1 LLPLDPIEVSPSI
14 GLTKAAV
21 QAGWV
26 ASLDLRLDSVDAI
39 TRIVRRRHVGP
50 LLVQRAF
57 YPESVAAAALFDRPC
72 HVYLVHPPGGV
83 ASGDDLRL
91 DVEVTVGAHAL
102 LTTPAAGKFYR
113 RGSAGASRLI
123 QSLNVD
129 RAALEWLPQEN
140 IFYPNAATQLST
152 HVRLRGKS
160 RFIGWEIAC
169 FGLPA
174 SGGTLESGSIR
185 QNFEL
190 WLDGRPLY
198 LDRVTVQ
205 AASLAARWGL
215 AGDSTLGTWV
225 GFPADRQDLEA
236 ARAIIEMTCRDST
249 AACTLVD
256 GALVC
261 RGVSS
266 RADRLKQV
274 FVELWS
280 GLRPRLVGR
289 EAVPPR
295 VWAT

>member
-1 LLPLDPIEVSPSI
+1 MTE
-14 GLTKAAV
+14 TAV
-21 QAGWV
+21 QPGWL
-26 ASLDLRLDSVDAI
+26 ANLDLTLENIDGVARI
-39 TRIVRRRHVGP
+39 TRRRHLGP

-57 YPESVAAAALFDRPC
+57 YPEAASATAHLSQPC

-83 ASGDDLRL
+83 ASGDELRL
-91 DVEVTVGAHAL
+91 DVEVRAGTHGL

-113 RGSAGASRLI
+113 RGTAGASRLI
-123 QSLNVD
+123 QSLRVD

-140 IFYPNAATQLST
+140 IFYANASAELST
-152 HVRLRGKS
+152 LVQLTGGS

-185 QNFEL
+185 QGFEL
-190 WLDGRPLY
+190 WLDGRPL
-198 LDRVTVQ
+198 LLERVTIQ
-205 AASLAARWGL
+205 AASLCASWGL
-215 AGDSTLGTWV
+215 AGHSSLGTWV
-225 GFPADRQDLEA
+225 GFPAHPGDLA
-236 ARAIIEMTCRDST
+236 TARAIIEATCGDST

-261 RGVSS
+261 RGLSG
-266 RADRLKQV
+266 RADRLKQI

>member
-1 LLPLDPIEVSPSI
+1 M
-14 GLTKAAV
+14 AV
-21 QAGWV
+21 MTETAIQSGWR
-26 ASLDLRLDSVDAI
+26 ASLELKLENVDGVARI
-39 TRIVRRRHVGP
+39 TRRRHVGP

-57 YPESVAAAALFDRPC
+57 YPEAVSADALMGAPC

-91 DVEVTVGAHAL
+91 DVEVTCGTHAL

-113 RGSAGASRLI
+113 RGTAGASRLV
-123 QSLNVD
+123 QTLNVD

-140 IFYPNAATQLST
+140 IFYPNAAAELATLI
-152 HVRLRGKS
+152 RLTGHS

-174 SGGTLESGSIR
+174 RGGTLESGIIR
-185 QNFEL
+185 QGFEL
-190 WLDGRPLY
+190 WLDDRPVF
-198 LDRVTVQ
+198 LDRISIG
-205 AASLAARWGL
+205 APSLSARWGL
-215 AGDSTLGTWV
+215 ADNSTLGTWV
-225 GFPADRQDLEA
+225 GFPASLQDLQA
-236 ARAIIEMTCRDST
+236 ARAIVAATCGDST

-261 RGVSS
+261 RGLGR

-274 FVELWS
+274 FVELWK
-280 GLRPRLVGR
+280 GLRPSLLGR
-289 EAVPPR
+289 NAVLPR

>member
-1 LLPLDPIEVSPSI
+1 MIDTS
-14 GLTKAAV
+14 V
-21 QAGWV
+21 QSGWL
-26 ASLDLRLDSVDAI
+26 ANLDLKLDNVDGV
-39 TRIVRRRHVGP
+39 TRITRRRHVGP

-57 YPESVAAAALFDRPC
+57 YPEAVSIAAPLGAPC

-113 RGSAGASRLI
+113 RGSAGASRLV
-123 QSLNVD
+123 QSLSVD

-140 IFYPNAATQLST
+140 IFYPNAAELST
-152 HVRLRGKS
+152 LVHVTGGS

-190 WLDGRPLY
+190 WLDGRPLF
-198 LDRVTVQ
+198 LDRVTIQ
-205 AASLAARWGL
+205 AASLSARWGL
-215 AGDSTLGTWV
+215 AGHSTLGTWV
-225 GFPADRQDLEA
+225 GFPADLKDLKA
-236 ARAIIEMTCRDST
+236 ARAIIDTTCGDST

-261 RGVSS
+261 RGLGD

-274 FVELWS
+274 FVELWK
-280 GLRPRLVGR
+280 GLRPSLIGR

>member
-1 LLPLDPIEVSPSI
+1 MIDTP
-14 GLTKAAV
+14 V
-21 QAGWV
+21 QSGWL
-26 ASLDLRLDSVDAI
+26 ANLDLEIDNVGGVSRI
-39 TRIVRRRHVGP
+39 TRRRHLGP

-57 YPESVAAAALFDRPC
+57 YPEDAPAIAPMAEPC
-72 HVYLVHPPGGV
+72 HVYLVHPPGGI

-91 DVEVTVGAHAL
+91 DVEVAAGAHAL

-113 RGSAGASRLI
+113 RGTAGASRLV

-140 IFYPNAATQLST
+140 IFYPDAAAELST
-152 HVRLRGKS
+152 LVHVTGGSSFL
-160 RFIGWEIAC
+160 GWEIAC

-185 QNFEL
+185 QGFEL
-190 WLDGRPLY
+190 WLDGRPLF
-198 LDRVTVQ
+198 LDRVTIQ
-205 AASLAARWGL
+205 AASLSASWGL
-215 AGDSTLGTWV
+215 AGHSTLGTWV
-225 GFPADRQDLEA
+225 GFPAHPRDLET
-236 ARAIIEMTCRDST
+236 ARAIVDATCGDST

-261 RGVSS
+261 RGLGG
-266 RADRLKQV
+266 RADRLKRV
-274 FVELWS
+274 FVELWK
-280 GLRPRLVGR
+280 GLRPSLIGR

>member
-1 LLPLDPIEVSPSI
+1 MIDTPVRS
-14 GLTKAAV
+14 
-21 QAGWV
+21 GWL
-26 ASLDLRLDSVDAI
+26 ANLDLKLDNVGGVARI
-39 TRIVRRRHVGP
+39 TRRRHVGP

-57 YPESVAAAALFDRPC
+57 YPEGASATAPMGEPC
-72 HVYLVHPPGGV
+72 HVYLVHPPGGI

-91 DVEVTVGAHAL
+91 DVEVTVGAHAV

-113 RGSAGASRLI
+113 RGTAGASRLV
-123 QSLNVD
+123 QSLRVD

-140 IFYPNAATQLST
+140 IFYPNAAAELST
-152 HVRLRGKS
+152 LVHITGGS
-160 RFIGWEIAC
+160 RFIGWEVAC

-185 QNFEL
+185 QGFEL
-190 WLDGRPLY
+190 WLDGRPLF
-198 LDRVTVQ
+198 LDRVTSQ
-205 AASLAARWGL
+205 AASLSASWGL
-215 AGDSTLGTWV
+215 AGHSTLGTWL
-225 GFPADRQDLEA
+225 GFPAHPKDLEA
-236 ARAIIEMTCRDST
+236 ARAIVEATCGDST

-261 RGVSS
+261 RSLGG

-274 FVELWS
+274 FVELWK
-280 GLRPRLVGR
+280 GLRPSLMGR

>member
-1 LLPLDPIEVSPSI
+1 MIDAP
-14 GLTKAAV
+14 V
-21 QAGWV
+21 QSGWL
-26 ASLDLRLDSVDAI
+26 ANLDLKIDNVDGVARI
-39 TRIVRRRHVGP
+39 THRRHVGP

-57 YPESVAAAALFDRPC
+57 YPEGASATGPMAEPC

-91 DVEVTVGAHAL
+91 DVEMTVGAHAL

-113 RGSAGASRLI
+113 RGTAGASRLV
-123 QSLNVD
+123 QSLSVD

-140 IFYPNAATQLST
+140 IFYPNAAAELST
-152 HVRLRGKS
+152 RIRLSGNS

-174 SGGTLESGSIR
+174 SGGTLECGNIR

-190 WLDGRPLY
+190 WLDGRPLL
-198 LDRVTVQ
+198 LDRVTIQ
-205 AASLAARWGL
+205 AASLSARWGL
-215 AGDSTLGTWV
+215 AGHSTLGTWV
-225 GFPADRQDLEA
+225 GFPAHPKDLEA
-236 ARAIIEMTCRDST
+236 ARSIVDMTCGDST

-261 RGVSS
+261 RGLSG

-274 FVELWS
+274 FVELWK
-280 GLRPRLVGR
+280 GLRPSLIGR
-289 EAVPPR
+289 ESVPPR

>member
-1 LLPLDPIEVSPSI
+1 MIDTP
-14 GLTKAAV
+14 V
-21 QAGWV
+21 QSGWL
-26 ASLDLRLDSVDAI
+26 ANLDLKIDNVEGVARI
-39 TRIVRRRHVGP
+39 THRRHVGP

-57 YPESVAAAALFDRPC
+57 YPEAASATAPLGVPC

-91 DVEVTVGAHAL
+91 DVEVTVGTHAL

-113 RGSAGASRLI
+113 RGTAGASRLT
-123 QSLNVD
+123 QSLSVD

-140 IFYPNAATQLST
+140 IFYPNAAAELST
-152 HVRLRGKS
+152 RVRLSGSS

-185 QNFEL
+185 QGFEL
-190 WLDGRPLY
+190 WLDGRPLL
-198 LDRVTVQ
+198 LDRVTIQ
-205 AASLAARWGL
+205 AASLSARWGL
-215 AGDSTLGTWV
+215 GGYSTLGTWV
-225 GFPADRQDLEA
+225 GFPADLTDLEA
-236 ARAIIEMTCRDST
+236 ARAILETTCGDST

-261 RGVSS
+261 RGLGS

-289 EAVPPR
+289 DAVPPR

>member
-1 LLPLDPIEVSPSI
+1 MTEI
-14 GLTKAAV
+14 AV
-21 QAGWV
+21 QSGWL
-26 ASLDLRLDSVDAI
+26 ANLDLKIDNVDGVARI
-39 TRIVRRRHVGP
+39 TRRRHVGP

-57 YPESVAAAALFDRPC
+57 YPEAASGMAPLGRPC

-91 DVEVTVGAHAL
+91 DVEVTIGTSAL

-113 RGSAGASRLI
+113 RGTAGASRLV
-123 QSLNVD
+123 QSLSVD

-140 IFYPNAATQLST
+140 IFYPNAAAELST
-152 HVRLRGKS
+152 LVHVTGGS

-174 SGGTLESGSIR
+174 SGDTLESGSIR
-185 QNFEL
+185 QGFEL
-190 WLDGRPLY
+190 WLDDRPLL

-205 AASLAARWGL
+205 AASLAASWGL
-215 AGDSTLGTWV
+215 AGHSTLGTWV
-225 GFPADRQDLEA
+225 GFPAHPEDLAA
-236 ARAIIEMTCRDST
+236 ARAIVGMTCGDST

-261 RGVSS
+261 RGLGG

-274 FVELWS
+274 FVELWK
-280 GLRPRLVGR
+280 GLRPSLIGR

>member
-1 LLPLDPIEVSPSI
+1 MIDTPVPS
-14 GLTKAAV
+14 GW
-21 QAGWV
+21 QAN
-26 ASLDLRLDSVDAI
+26 LDLKIDNVDAVSRI
-39 TRIVRRRHVGP
+39 TRRRHLGP

-57 YPESVAAAALFDRPC
+57 YPEGVCAAAPMAEPC

-83 ASGDDLRL
+83 ASGDELRL
-91 DVEVTVGAHAL
+91 EAEVTVGSHAL

-113 RGSAGASRLI
+113 RGTAGASRLV
-123 QSLNVD
+123 QSLKVD

-140 IFYPNAATQLST
+140 IFYPNAAAELST
-152 HVRLRGKS
+152 LVHLTGGS

-185 QNFEL
+185 QGFEL
-190 WLDGRPLY
+190 WLDGRPLF

-205 AASLAARWGL
+205 AASLAASWGL
-215 AGDSTLGTWV
+215 AGHTTLGTWA
-225 GFPADRQDLEA
+225 GFPADLKDLEV
-236 ARAIIEMTCRDST
+236 ARAIIEMTCGDST
-249 AACTLVD
+249 AACTLLD

-261 RGVSS
+261 RGVGS